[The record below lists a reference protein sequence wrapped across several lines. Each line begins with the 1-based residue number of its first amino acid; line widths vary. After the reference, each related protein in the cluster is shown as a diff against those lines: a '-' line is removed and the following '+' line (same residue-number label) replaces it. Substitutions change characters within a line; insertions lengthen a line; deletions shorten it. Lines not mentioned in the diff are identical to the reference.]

1 MERWIQEYKNNTEL
15 PSGVKTRK
23 GDTIL
28 ALKNLKKS
36 FFVFYNYSLLTGYTR
51 FWPVKQNKSES
62 KNAAPQVKCEHL
74 RPSVL

>member
-1 MERWIQEYKNNTEL
+1 MEGKKKKRWGVCVERWIQEYKNNTEL

-36 FFVFYNYSLLTGYTR
+36 FFCFL
-51 FWPVKQNKSES
+51 
-62 KNAAPQVKCEHL
+62 
-74 RPSVL
+74 